1 MLREE
6 YENNAGHI
14 LLIEQFGEN
23 DFEVTIDTGTAEK
36 IRKFKKR
43 ASAVGFANLAM
54 AHPKSGT
61 WKQICSQWATDYR
74 AEQGT
79 Y

>member
-6 YENNAGHI
+6 YENNAGHM

-23 DFEVTIDTGTAEK
+23 NFEVSIDTGKTEK
-36 IRKFKKR
+36 IREFAKR
-43 ASAVGFANLAM
+43 ESAQSFANLAM

-61 WKQICSQWATDYR
+61 WKQISSQWATDYR
-74 AEQGT
+74 SEQGT